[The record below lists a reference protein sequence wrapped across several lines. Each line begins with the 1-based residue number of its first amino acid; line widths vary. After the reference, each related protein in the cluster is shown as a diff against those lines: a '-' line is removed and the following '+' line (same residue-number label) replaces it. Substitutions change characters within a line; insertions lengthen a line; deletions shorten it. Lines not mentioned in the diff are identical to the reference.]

1 MYPEYDG
8 GRHEYILLS
17 GGLNKYL
24 SSLFKN
30 FLFQSEYDNYIT
42 KLLDSQTP
50 QHSRLLRDQV
60 EQMSARGTSR
70 PEELQDAKDKVSRLE
85 EEALSLLEENKK

>member
-1 MYPEYDG
+1 MGEDINAYF
-8 GRHEYILLS
+8 
-17 GGLNKYL
+17 YL
-24 SSLFKN
+24 GTWIGTCIYQAYLKS

>member
-1 MYPEYDG
+1 M
-8 GRHEYILLS
+8 LC
-17 GGLNKYL
+17 
-24 SSLFKN
+24 
-30 FLFQSEYDNYIT
+30 LFQSEYDNYIT

-70 PEELQDAKDKVSRLE
+70 PQELQEAKDKVWKLE
-85 EEALSLLEENKK
+85 DEAQSLLDQNQK

>member
-1 MYPEYDG
+1 M
-8 GRHEYILLS
+8 HLS
-17 GGLNKYL
+17 GDFDVLC
-24 SSLFKN
+24 
-30 FLFQSEYDNYIT
+30 LFQSEYDNYIT

-70 PEELQDAKDKVSRLE
+70 PQELQEAKDKVWKLE
-85 EEALSLLEENKK
+85 DEAQSLLDQNQK